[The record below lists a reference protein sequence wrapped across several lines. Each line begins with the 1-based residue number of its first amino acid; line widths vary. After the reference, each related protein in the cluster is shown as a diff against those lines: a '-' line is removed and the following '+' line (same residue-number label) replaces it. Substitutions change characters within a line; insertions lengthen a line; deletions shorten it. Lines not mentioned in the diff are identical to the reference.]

1 MVTTLTRPETQTGA
15 GSGSGYR
22 SCDGVRAARIPTRG
36 SALTRIRSLNGLHPV
51 CKVCGHCVLRG
62 KHNDP
67 GDDLDDLAGR
77 FNGPG
82 KSGHSLN

>member
-1 MVTTLTRPETQTGA
+1 MVTTLTRPEVQT

-22 SCDGVRAARIPTRG
+22 YCEGCPRCQKPNAPFCSTPHPQF
-36 SALTRIRSLNGLHPV
+36 NGLHPV

-67 GDDLDDLAGR
+67 ADDLDDLAGN
-77 FNGPG
+77 FTGPG
-82 KSGHSLN
+82 QGGHSLN

>member
-22 SCDGVRAARIPTRG
+22 SCDGCPRCQNPNAGFCSNPHPQF
-36 SALTRIRSLNGLHPV
+36 NGLHPV

-62 KHNDP
+62 EHNDS

>member
-1 MVTTLTRPETQTGA
+1 MVTTLTRPEVQT

-22 SCDGVRAARIPTRG
+22 YCDGCPRCQKPNAPLCSTPHPQF
-36 SALTRIRSLNGLHPV
+36 NGLHPV

-67 GDDLDDLAGR
+67 ADDLDDLAGN
-77 FNGPG
+77 FTGPG
-82 KSGHSLN
+82 QGEHSLN